1 MGIVNSMSLIRQNVP
16 TYAEC
21 TLGSTYQGKYWVEPV
36 FQANDS
42 ETRVH
47 RHDWYGD
54 RCIGSLGSVHVFQQ
68 QWLFTVSWGDGF
80 AIRRIND
87 NGNWTGV
94 YGVTYGNGYNHHNS
108 LAVHDTL
115 HIAIVTQYNTPRVGV
130 IDFSQWV
137 ANGMPDDG
145 SGIVQYDNIYYKDAT
160 WNFPTDR
167 SGTSYECGIKFA
179 GDWLYMDTHARDTVN
194 GVYRWNAVTH
204 EYQLLPIAN
213 NGFNSAY
220 WEGTFVYDDRND
232 RMFYQS
238 RWSGG
243 LNVIDN
249 ASTDNPTAFHISY
262 SGHGANH
269 CVYKGVVYLNG
280 DPNRILVGG
289 DWRFFELD
297 ITNCNESNATPV
309 FVREVYTN
317 SGDHG
322 FNNYM
327 PFGSDDPYNEN
338 EYKGGNK
345 YGSAFIPIYS
355 DRGWLRK
362 QGWFDLEN
370 FQPVG
375 RCGEDN
381 YSHHRDTWFTDYVG
395 GMYKVTSANGTD
407 YWAGCGYSWD
417 GHAIN
422 SYSKPLLLKTNY
434 TVTFG
439 NDDQN
444 QLPDGA
450 NITAVDLTTGYTAWI
465 PSNTSIALEVSND
478 NGGTYE
484 TYTGGVHAFSSTGN
498 RLRVRYT
505 FNGLEYKM
513 PYLKCLTFPTAV
525 LLGEGYEHSSNAK
538 TLNYKIS
545 GI

>member
-1 MGIVNSMSLIRQNVP
+1 MP
-16 TYAEC
+16 TYSDC
-21 TLGSTYQGKYWVEPV
+21 TLGTNYGGQFWVEPV

-42 ETRVH
+42 ETRVS
-47 RHDWYGD
+47 RYGWYGD
-54 RCIGSLGSVHVFQQ
+54 ACIGSLGSVHVFQQ
-68 QWLFTVSWGDGF
+68 QWLFSVGWGDGF
-80 AIRRIND
+80 SIRRIND
-87 NGNWTGV
+87 DGSWTPIYGN
-94 YGVTYGNGYNHHNS
+94 TYGNGYNHHNS
-108 LAVHDTL
+108 LAVNEDL
-115 HIAIVTQYNTPRVGV
+115 CIAIVGQYNTPRVGV

-137 ANGMPDDG
+137 ANGMPNDG
-145 SGIVQYDNIYYKDAT
+145 AGIVKYDNIYYRDAT
-160 WNFPTDR
+160 WNFPTDW
-167 SGTSYECGIKFA
+167 SGTSYECGLKFA
-179 GDWLYMDTHARDTVN
+179 GNWLYMDTYGRDTVN

-213 NGFNSAY
+213 NSFNSAY
-220 WEGTFVYDDRND
+220 WEGTFVYDDRRD

-238 RWSGG
+238 RWNGG

-249 ASTDNPTAFHISY
+249 ASTDNPTAWHISY

-269 CVYKGVVYLNG
+269 CVYKGVVYIDGN
-280 DPNRILVGG
+280 PNRLLVGG

-297 ITNCNESNATPV
+297 ISACGPDNKTPV

-317 SGDHG
+317 SGSHY
-322 FNNYM
+322 FNTYF

-338 EYKGGNK
+338 EYKGGNV

-362 QGWFDLEN
+362 QGWFDLDN

-381 YSHHRDTWFTDYVG
+381 YAHHRDTWFTDYSG

-407 YWAGCGYSWD
+407 YWAGCGYGWD
-417 GHAIN
+417 GHATN

-434 TVTFG
+434 SVTFG
-439 NDDQN
+439 SDSYN
-444 QLPDGA
+444 QLSDGG
-450 NITAVDLTTGYTAWI
+450 NIGAIDLSQSYTVWT
-465 PSNTSIALEVSND
+465 PSNTTTTIEVSNN
-478 NGGTYE
+478 NGASYE
-484 TYTGGVHAFSSTGN
+484 VYSGGVHAFNSTGN
-498 RLRVRYT
+498 RARVRYT

-513 PYLKCLTFPTAV
+513 PYLKSVNLPTAT
-525 LLGEGYEHSSNAK
+525 LLGFGYENSSSAK
-538 TLNYKIS
+538 GLNYKIS